1 MPGKDVE
8 PLIDSAAAGVLLVVT
23 AIALF
28 TFRDY
33 GLGWDD
39 YTHAQYGELLL
50 DYYASGFSDRRAL
63 SFVNLYMY
71 GGGFDMAAALL
82 AKLLPLSPF
91 ETRRLLGAAVG
102 LIGLFATWRI
112 ARRMGGPLAGLLGLI
127 LLATCPLYYGHMF
140 MNPKDAP
147 FAAAMTIL
155 LFGLIRALAEYPKP
169 QISTVIVV
177 GLGLGLSIGS
187 RILGGITAFY
197 VFAPL
202 AMIIGSNARA
212 AGAGKAAQ
220 NFGRFL
226 VALFPGLVIAYGV
239 MALLW
244 PWSVLDPLNPLRAV
258 AYFSEFFEQPW
269 REMFGGSLIEVP
281 DMPRIYVPVLFLLKL
296 PEILLVLSIGG
307 IAGVLFKV
315 SRSEIPLRRR
325 ATLILVIIA
334 AILPIII
341 AVVMRPAMYN
351 GIRHFVFVM
360 PPLAILGGL
369 AGAWLIERTGRRSK
383 AATAAAGVAL
393 FAGLLLPIVEMV
405 RLHPYQY
412 THFNQLAGGIRAAD
426 ERYML
431 DYWGLAFKQAGQE
444 LRAKLTERLE
454 VPARRRWRIAVCGPH
469 PAAQVEL
476 GPEFVPTWD
485 PKGAD
490 FALVLGEFYCA
501 QLKAPVLVE
510 IEREGVVYARAYDI
524 RGLTITSLF
533 TIPPLPQ

>member
-1 MPGKDVE
+1 MPGE
-8 PLIDSAAAGVLLVVT
+8 AAGRLIDSAAIGVLLVVS
-23 AIALF
+23 AIALL

-82 AKLLPLSPF
+82 AKLLPLTAF
-91 ETRRLLGAAVG
+91 ETRRFLGAAVG
-102 LIGLFATWRI
+102 LIGLFAVWRI

-147 FAAAMTIL
+147 FATAMTIL
-155 LFGLIRALAEYPKP
+155 LLGLVRVIDEYPRP
-169 QISTVIVV
+169 RIITVIVF
-177 GLGLGLSIGS
+177 GMGLGLSIGS
-187 RILGGITAFY
+187 RILGGITALY
-197 VFAPL
+197 VLAPL
-202 AMIIGSNARA
+202 AMIIAGEARA
-212 AGAGKAAQ
+212 VGPRKAAS

-226 VALFPGLVIAYGV
+226 LTLFPGFIIGYGV

-244 PWSVLDPLNPLRAV
+244 PWSVIQPLNPLRAV

-269 REMFGGSLIEVP
+269 REMFGGKPIEVP
-281 DMPRIYVPVLFLLKL
+281 DMPRIYVPALFLLKL
-296 PEILLVLSIGG
+296 PEIFLVLSIAG
-307 IAGVLFKV
+307 IAAALVNV
-315 SRSEIPLRRR
+315 ARSQISLRYR
-325 ATLILVIIA
+325 AALILVATA
-334 AILPIII
+334 AILPILI
-341 AVVMRPAMYN
+341 AVVTRPAMYN
-351 GIRHFVFVM
+351 GIRHFLFVM

-369 AGAWLIERTGRRSK
+369 AGAWLIETRSSRLSQ
-383 AATAAAGVAL
+383 AATIVL
-393 FAGLLLPIVEMV
+393 LLTGLLFPIVEMV

-426 ERYML
+426 EQYML

-476 GPEFVPTWD
+476 GPEFQPTWD

-490 FALVLGEFYCA
+490 FALMLGEFYCA
-501 QLKAPVLVE
+501 QLKAPILVE

-533 TIPPLPQ
+533 TIPPLPR